1 MRVALTGGRGML
13 ATAIA
18 TAWAHAHPADEIIR
32 LTRDDADLRDAAATR
47 ALLER
52 VQPDLL
58 IHAAARVGGIAAN
71 IADPTGFL
79 MDNVLLDSS
88 VLHGSLELGVPKLLY
103 VGSSCMYPKDYR
115 QPLVESDMLAAPLEP
130 TNEGYAL
137 AKIVSARFCA
147 YASAQHGVD
156 YKVIVPSN
164 LYGPGD
170 DYATGRSHLVAAAIA
185 KTDRARSEGV
195 DHVEVWGD
203 GTARREFTYVG
214 DVAAWV
220 ADAAAAM
227 HEWPDML
234 NVGAG
239 ADHSVLEFY
248 QAAARVT
255 GFDGRFELQPDK
267 PTGMQRKLM
276 DSSEAARWGWRPTTS
291 LEDGMQQAYAAYKTA
306 NRTEDG
312 R

>member
-13 ATAIA
+13 ATAVA
-18 TAWAHAHPADEIIR
+18 EAWSEAHPDDEVVR
-32 LTRDDADLRDAAATR
+32 LSRDDADLRDAAATR
-47 ALLER
+47 ELLER
-52 VQPDLL
+52 VQPELL

-71 IADPTGFL
+71 MADPTGFL

-88 VLHGSLELGVPKLLY
+88 VLHASLELGVPKLIY

-147 YASAQHGVD
+147 YATAQYGVD

-185 KTDRARSEGV
+185 KTDRARADGV

-214 DVAAWV
+214 DVADWLVRAV
-220 ADAAAAM
+220 GSM

-239 ADHSVLEFY
+239 VDHSVLDFY
-248 QAAARVT
+248 RAAARVT

-267 PTGMQRKLM
+267 PAGMQMKLM
-276 DSSEAARWGWRPTTS
+276 DSSAAAAWGWRPTTS
-291 LEDGMQQAYAAYKTA
+291 LEDGMQRAYAAYRAAQTGA
-306 NRTEDG
+306 TT
-312 R
+312 

>member
-13 ATAIA
+13 ATAVA
-18 TAWAHAHPADEIIR
+18 EAWSEAHPDDEVVR
-32 LTRDDADLRDAAATR
+32 LSRDDADLRDAAATR
-47 ALLER
+47 ELLER
-52 VQPDLL
+52 VQPELL

-71 IADPTGFL
+71 VADPTGFL

-88 VLHGSLELGVPKLLY
+88 VLHASLELGVPKLIY

-147 YASAQHGVD
+147 YATAQHGVD

-185 KTDRARSEGV
+185 KTDRARADGV
-195 DHVEVWGD
+195 DYVEVWGD

-214 DVAAWV
+214 DVADWLVRAV
-220 ADAAAAM
+220 GSM

-239 ADHSVLEFY
+239 VDHSVLDFY
-248 QAAARVT
+248 RAAARVT

-267 PTGMQRKLM
+267 PSGMQMKLM
-276 DSSEAARWGWRPTTS
+276 DSSAAAAWGWSPTTS
-291 LEDGMQQAYAAYKTA
+291 LEDGMQRAYAAYRAAQTGA
-306 NRTEDG
+306 TT
-312 R
+312 